1 LFTFEG
7 ADYLCKFMP
16 HAEKIILNDCGHF
29 MGIDKPEETT
39 ESIVNFFNRHSNYK
53 EKQLTIIE
61 FD

>member
-1 LFTFEG
+1 
-7 ADYLCKFMP
+7 MP
-16 HAEKIILNDCGHF
+16 HAEKIILDDCGHF